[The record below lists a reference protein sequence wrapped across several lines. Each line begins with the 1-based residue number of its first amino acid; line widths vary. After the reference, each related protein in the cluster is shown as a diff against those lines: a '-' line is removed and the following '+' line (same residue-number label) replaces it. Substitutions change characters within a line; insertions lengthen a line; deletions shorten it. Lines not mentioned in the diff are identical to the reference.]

1 MASTFK
7 IYQQGKQIEEI
18 TITVIAY
25 QYCQL
30 TVEMSE
36 DDNITFKRNMSQ
48 GSEERYIVAKDSVIN
63 YNTFPINCSEDIIS
77 NFYDDNRN
85 LINSC
90 SMGIALY
97 NITKGVNKFMTIEVG
112 R

>member
-7 IYQQGKQIEEI
+7 IYQEGKQIEEI

-30 TVEMSE
+30 TVEMTE
-36 DDNITFKRNMSQ
+36 DGNTTFKQNMSQ
-48 GSEERYIVAKDSVIN
+48 GSQERYIVAKDSVIN
-63 YNTFPINCSEDIIS
+63 YKTYPINCSEDIIS
-77 NFYDDNRN
+77 NIYDDYGK

-90 SMGIALY
+90 SMGVRLY
-97 NITKGVNKFMTIEVG
+97 NITKGVYKFMTIEVG